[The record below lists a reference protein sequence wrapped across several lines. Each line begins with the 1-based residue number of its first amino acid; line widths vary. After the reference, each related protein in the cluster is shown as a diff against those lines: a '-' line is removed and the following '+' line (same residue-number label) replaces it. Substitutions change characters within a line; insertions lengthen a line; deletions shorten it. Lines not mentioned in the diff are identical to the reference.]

1 MKKTKFIPKM
11 EAEDIRY
18 MDQKLQSMV
27 VRGEPKEALDKVRNQ
42 LKLMREAEEIYQK
55 EREKNGKL

>member
-1 MKKTKFIPKM
+1 LKKTKFIPKM